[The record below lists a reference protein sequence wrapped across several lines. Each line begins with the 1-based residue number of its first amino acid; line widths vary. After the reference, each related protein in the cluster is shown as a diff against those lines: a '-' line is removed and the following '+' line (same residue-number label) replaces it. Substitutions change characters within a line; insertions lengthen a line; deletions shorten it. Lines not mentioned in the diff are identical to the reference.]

1 MVLDTNVV
9 SELMRPAPNA
19 VVLAWLNNQPA
30 DTLWLNSVVV
40 SELLYGIARLPD
52 GKRRAQM
59 AQTVQAMLDEDFSG
73 RVLSFDLEA
82 AVVYADLVAMRER
95 QGLPMN
101 VADAQIA
108 AICLAHGAT
117 LATRNTKHFEGLGLT
132 LMNPWQSERISAFPA
147 DFLADGRQDTPPQ
160 EREAL

>member
-9 SELMRPAPNA
+9 SELMRTEPDAA
-19 VVLAWLNNQPA
+19 VLAWLNDQPA

-40 SELLYGIARLPD
+40 SELLYGVARLPD
-52 GKRRAQM
+52 GKRRAQL
-59 AQTVQAMLDEDFSG
+59 ALAVQAMLAEDFAG
-73 RVLSFDLEA
+73 RVLPFDLEA

-95 QGLPMN
+95 QGQPID

-117 LATRNTKHFEGLGLT
+117 LATRNTKHFEGVGLT
-132 LMNPWQSERISAFPA
+132 LMNPWVA
-147 DFLADGRQDTPPQ
+147 
-160 EREAL
+160 

>member
-9 SELMRPAPNA
+9 SELMRPEPD
-19 VVLAWLNNQPA
+19 VTVLAWLNNQPA

-52 GKRRAQM
+52 GKRRAQL
-59 AQTVQAMLDEDFSG
+59 ALAVQAMLAEDFAG
-73 RVLSFDLEA
+73 CVLPFDLEA

-95 QGLPMN
+95 QRQPID

-117 LATRNTKHFEGLGLT
+117 LITRNTKHFEGVGLT
-132 LMNPWQSERISAFPA
+132 LMNPWVA
-147 DFLADGRQDTPPQ
+147 
-160 EREAL
+160 

>member
-19 VVLAWLNNQPA
+19 AVLAWLNNQTA

-59 AQTVQAMLDEDFSG
+59 AQTVRSMLDEDFSG

-95 QGLPMN
+95 QGLPMD

-132 LMNPWQSERISAFPA
+132 LMNPWV
-147 DFLADGRQDTPPQ
+147 D
-160 EREAL
+160 